1 MKKYVSPAKGF
12 GFYQKSNRDPLKDFQ
27 HRNNVI
33 LNLEMQ
39 CQVSDLQIKWMVM
52 RFCFFFEEGNIERE
66 AGLERLRE
74 G

>member
-1 MKKYVSPAKGF
+1 M
-12 GFYQKSNRDPLKDFQ
+12 
-27 HRNNVI
+27 I